1 MLETTLVLLKPDT
14 VQRNL
19 IGEIISRFE
28 RAGLRIAGMKLMQ
41 APDELIAAHYDEHRE
56 RPFFGE
62 LVEFLQEGPVVA
74 LAIQGLGAIAT
85 IRKLRGPT
93 NPADAQP
100 GTICGDYA
108 HALARG
114 RNLVH
119 ASANAEDAARELEL
133 WFRADELVSY
143 TRYADAA
150 TLGA

>member
-41 APDELIAAHYDEHRE
+41 PSLELIETHYDEHRA

-62 LVEFLQEGPVVA
+62 LVDFLQEGPVVA
-74 LAIQGLGAIAT
+74 LAVQGLGSIAT
-85 IRKLRGPT
+85 VRKLRGPT

-119 ASANAEDAARELEL
+119 ASANSEDAARELGL
-133 WFRADELVSY
+133 WFTANELVSY
-143 TRYADAA
+143 SRYSDPA
-150 TLGA
+150 TLGE